1 MNLEE
6 NKLSQRVLDVISA
19 HLKKHGAKK
28 ISIFGSYIKGKQND
42 ESDLDLIVEFSERK
56 SLLELIRIERELS
69 EMLNIKVDLLTEKSI
84 SPYIFQSI
92 KNEIIVIS
100 G

>member
-1 MNLEE
+1 MNFEE
-6 NKLSQRVLDVISA
+6 NKLNYRVFEVVSSY
-19 HLKKHGAKK
+19 LKKHGAKK
-28 ISIFGSYIKGKQND
+28 ISVFGSYIKGKQND
-42 ESDLDLIVEFSERK
+42 ESDLDLLVEFSERK

-69 EMLNIKVDLLTEKSI
+69 DKLNLKVDLLTEKSI

-92 KNEIIVIS
+92 KDELVVI